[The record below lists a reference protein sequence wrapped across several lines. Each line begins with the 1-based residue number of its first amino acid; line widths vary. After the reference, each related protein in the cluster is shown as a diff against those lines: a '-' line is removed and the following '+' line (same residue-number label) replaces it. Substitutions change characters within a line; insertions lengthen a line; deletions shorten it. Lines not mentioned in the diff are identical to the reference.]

1 MKNKTAS
8 RALRKLL
15 ERPLVTWTAVAG
27 MLVVYVLLA
36 LRTITQSSI
45 WFDEAF
51 SAYIVRFNYWDI
63 VRYTAADVHPPL
75 YYWALKTWQY
85 VFGPSEIG
93 LRSMS
98 VMFAV
103 VAMVLGFLLVKKWF
117 GRKAAFISLLLLVL
131 SPMLVRYGQEAR
143 MYTMVAAITIG
154 ATYVLSL
161 AMETQKKRLWL
172 WYALLVAAGM
182 LTHYFTAFVW
192 IAHWAWRAYT
202 TYTRGTDKK
211 TWLKKM
217 CDGRWLWA
225 YLVAI
230 ACFVPWLPFMAIQL
244 VSIQVSGFWIGPVGV
259 DTFANYLSNYFFY
272 LEHNETY
279 GWYAVAL
286 FLVMA
291 AGGYAAFVT
300 YRQLDKR
307 RRKVFCLLLAMAIV
321 PVVGLFVV
329 SLPPAKSSFVE
340 RYLLPSY
347 VALSLVLGVA
357 GAHVHAR
364 RVAKVIV
371 VAILTVSMVVGIGNV
386 YRIGNFNKNTQN
398 DIQTRQLVQKAMAN
412 AAPGEPIITMTPWL
426 FFEAVFYETP
436 EHPVYFLEK
445 SADWKYGSLKM
456 VRENPQHK
464 ITDEAAFAAKHPKV
478 WYIGSTEAPYAS
490 WQKIQELSFTSSIHP
505 PETYYAAEF
514 RLR

>member
-1 MKNKTAS
+1 MKNKTTVS
-8 RALRKLL
+8 ALRELL
-15 ERPLVTWTAVAG
+15 KKPLAMWAG
-27 MLVVYVLLA
+27 VIGLLGVYVALT

-45 WFDEAF
+45 WFDEGF

-63 VRYTAADVHPPL
+63 ARYTAADVHPPL

-85 VFGPSEIG
+85 AFGSSEAG

-98 VMFAV
+98 VAFAV
-103 VAMVLGFLLVKKWF
+103 VAIVVGFLLVKKWF

-143 MYTMVAAITIG
+143 MYTMAAAIAVG
-154 ATYVLSL
+154 ATYVLTL
-161 AMETQKKRLWL
+161 AMEQKGRRLWGL
-172 WYALLVAAGM
+172 YAALVAAGM

-192 IAHWAWRAYT
+192 IAHWAWRAYMT
-202 TYTRGTDKK
+202 HRSGLGIKA
-211 TWLKKM
+211 WAKKM
-217 CDGRWLWA
+217 CEGRWLWA

-259 DTFANYLSNYFFY
+259 DTFANYLSNYVFY
-272 LEHNETY
+272 REHGEAL
-279 GWYAVAL
+279 GWYAVVI
-286 FLVMA
+286 FLLVGLGSWFA
-291 AGGYAAFVT
+291 SRT
-300 YRQLDKR
+300 YRQLDTR
-307 RRKVFCLLLAMAIV
+307 RRAVFCLLLAVAIV

-357 GAHVHAR
+357 LAGARIR
-364 RVAKVIV
+364 RAWQTGIVAVM
-371 VAILTVSMVVGIGNV
+371 ALSMVVGVSHVYEIGN
-386 YRIGNFNKNTQN
+386 YNKNTN
-398 DIQTRQLVQKAMAN
+398 TDIQTRQLVQRAMAN
-412 AAPGEPIITMTPWL
+412 ASPGEPVVTSTPWL
-426 FFEAVFYETP
+426 FFEAAFYATP

-456 VRENPQHK
+456 LRENPDHK
-464 ITDEAAFAAKHPKV
+464 ITDEKAFAKQYQKA
-478 WYIGSTEAPYAS
+478 WYIGSTDVPYGT
-490 WQKIQELSFTSSIHP
+490 WQKLQEFSFTSSIHP
-505 PETYYAAEF
+505 ADSYYGAEF